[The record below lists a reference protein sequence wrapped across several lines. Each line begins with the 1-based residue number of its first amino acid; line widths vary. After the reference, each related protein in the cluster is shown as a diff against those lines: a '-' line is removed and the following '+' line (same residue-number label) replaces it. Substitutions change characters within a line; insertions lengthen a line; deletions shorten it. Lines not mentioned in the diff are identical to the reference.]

1 MAAPSPER
9 IAKAKKDLE
18 QARVRLADL
27 NSRMAAEGRRLDTRR
42 KIILGGLLIDAA
54 VKDQQYAAIVTELLT
69 RINRPQDHTAFEGWT
84 LPVEQ
89 RP

>member
-1 MAAPSPER
+1 MAAPSLER

-27 NSRMAAEGRRLDTRR
+27 NARMAAEGRRLDTRR

-54 VKDQQYAAIVTELLT
+54 VKDQHYADVVAELMT
-69 RINRPQDHTAFEGWT
+69 RITRPQDHTAFEGWS
-84 LPVEQ
+84 LADEKHS
-89 RP
+89 

>member
-27 NSRMAAEGRRLDTRR
+27 IARMAAEGRRLDTRR

-54 VKDQQYAAIVTELLT
+54 VKDQHYADVVAELMT
-69 RINRPQDHTAFEGWT
+69 RITRPQDHTAFEGWS
-84 LPVEQ
+84 LADEKHS
-89 RP
+89 

>member
-27 NSRMAAEGRRLDTRR
+27 NARMAAEGRRLDTRR

-54 VKDQQYAAIVTELLT
+54 VKDQHYADVVAELMT
-69 RINRPQDHTAFEGWT
+69 RITRPQDHTAFEGWS
-84 LPVEQ
+84 LADEKHS
-89 RP
+89 

>member
-54 VKDQQYAAIVTELLT
+54 VKDQHYAAIVTELLT

-89 RP
+89 HS